1 MQHIDH
7 KQDGTQFRNIAFTP
21 KVERC
26 VAYAAKSG
34 LSLAKAD
41 WEEVKPII
49 DQLRLTM
56 VLASDH
62 AILSVVARNPN
73 VLRVLRSKDPTRETS
88 GLVAYLP
95 LNVLGAEALAHGLF
109 DGFCPDPEWITGIG
123 EAPAAVYLWLVYM
136 PSNFG
141 RSVGAV
147 TALFDEIAPDGCPL
161 FSRSINDHS
170 QRLSSG
176 MGFTNA
182 TRYFPDCKPGLV
194 VIFPQKKINPELL
207 KKNITTK
214 LARTF
219 EDMCQVIS
227 VRSATYIAEQY
238 CHYSEEFDGN
248 DFCAT
253 HIIGYV
259 NGDPAGCVRIR
270 FFASFAK
277 IERLAVR
284 ADYRNSRLA
293 FILARQAI
301 THCQKKGYTKIY
313 GHARLDL
320 IPFWK
325 IFGFNR
331 RPERPEFSFANIK
344 YAELELDCA
353 PLKEAICLDNDPMT
367 LIRPEGDWDRPGPLD
382 RSESEND
389 SFRKSMIASKVRTV
403 FGQDI
408 SK

>member
-1 MQHIDH
+1 MQYIDH
-7 KQDGTQFRNIAFTP
+7 KKDVTRFRNIAFSP
-21 KVERC
+21 KVDRC

-34 LSLAKAD
+34 ATLAKAD
-41 WEEVKPII
+41 WHEIKPII
-49 DQLRLTM
+49 AQLRSTM
-56 VLASDH
+56 ILASDEV
-62 AILSVVARNPN
+62 ILSVVARNPDI
-73 VLRVLRSKDPTRETS
+73 LRVLRPKQDAHETS

-95 LNVLGAEALAHGLF
+95 LNAFGAEALATGLF
-109 DGFCPDPEWITGIG
+109 DGFCPDPEWIARSH

-136 PSNFG
+136 PSHFG
-141 RSVGAV
+141 RSIGAV

-170 QRLSSG
+170 QRLSEG
-176 MGFTNA
+176 MGFTDA
-182 TRYFPDCKPGLV
+182 GAYFPASRPGLL
-194 VIFPQKKINPELL
+194 VIFPQKKFSKTPAKSI
-207 KKNITTK
+207 KTK
-214 LARTF
+214 VARTF
-219 EDMCQVIS
+219 EDLCQVVSI
-227 VRSATYIAEQY
+227 RSATYIAEQY
-238 CHYSEEFDGN
+238 CHYAEEFDGN

-253 HIIGYV
+253 HIIGYI
-259 NGDPAGCVRIR
+259 NGDPAGCVRLR

-293 FILARQAI
+293 FTLARQAI
-301 THCQKKGYTKIY
+301 HHCQKKGYTKIY

-331 RPERPEFSFANIK
+331 RANRPDFSFANIK
-344 YAELELDCA
+344 YAELELSSA
-353 PLKEAICLDNDPMT
+353 PLKDAISLDNDPMT
-367 LIRPEGDWDRPGPLD
+367 IIRPEGDWDRPGPLD

-389 SFRKSMIASKVRTV
+389 PHRKSMISSRVRTV
-403 FGQDI
+403 FGQDV

>member
-1 MQHIDH
+1 MQYVDH
-7 KQDGTQFRNIAFTP
+7 KQDDTRFRNIAFSP
-21 KVERC
+21 KVDRC
-26 VAYAAKSG
+26 VTYAAKSG
-34 LSLAKAD
+34 LTLAKTD
-41 WEEVKPII
+41 WDEVKPII
-49 DQLRLTM
+49 DRLRSIMT
-56 VLASDH
+56 LASDQT
-62 AILSVVARNPN
+62 ILSVISRNPDI
-73 VLRVLRSKDPTRETS
+73 LRVLRSKETTRDTS

-95 LNVLGAEALAHGLF
+95 LNALGAEALANGFF
-109 DGFCPDPEWITGIG
+109 DGFCPDPEWIAQIG

-136 PSNFG
+136 PASFG
-141 RSVGAV
+141 RSIAAV

-170 QRLSSG
+170 QRLSKG
-176 MGFTNA
+176 MGFTDA
-182 TRYFPDCKPGLV
+182 STYFPACKPGLV
-194 VIFPQKKINPELL
+194 VIFPQKKFDSTQAKSI
-207 KKNITTK
+207 KTK
-214 LARTF
+214 IARTF
-219 EDMCQVIS
+219 EDICQVVS

-253 HIIGYV
+253 HIIGYI
-259 NGDPAGCVRIR
+259 NGDPAGCVRLR

-284 ADYRNSRLA
+284 ADYRKSRLA

-301 THCQKKGYTKIY
+301 NHCQKKGYTKIY

-325 IFGFNR
+325 IFGFSR
-331 RPERPEFSFANIK
+331 RSDRPEFSFANIK
-344 YAELELDCA
+344 YAELELNCA
-353 PLKEAICLDNDPMT
+353 PLEDAICLDNDPMM

-389 SFRKSMIASKVRTV
+389 PFRKSMISSRVRTV

>member
-1 MQHIDH
+1 MQHVDH
-7 KQDGTQFRNIAFTP
+7 KQDVTQFRNIAFSA
-21 KVERC
+21 KVDRC

-34 LSLAKAD
+34 LSLVKAD
-41 WEEVKPII
+41 WAEVKPII
-49 DQLRLTM
+49 DQLRSTM
-56 VLASDH
+56 LLASDE
-62 AILSVVARNPN
+62 AILSIVARNPN
-73 VLRVLRSKDPTRETS
+73 VLRVLRSKKPVCEIS

-95 LNVLGAEALAHGLF
+95 LNVLGAEALAHGHF
-109 DGFCPDPEWITGIG
+109 DGLCPDPQWVASAG

-136 PSNFG
+136 PSNLG
-141 RSVGAV
+141 RSIGAV
-147 TALFDEIAPDGCPL
+147 TALFDEVAPQGCPL
-161 FSRSINDHS
+161 FSRAINDHS
-170 QRLSSG
+170 QRLSCG
-176 MGFTNA
+176 VGFTNA
-182 TRYFPDCKPGLV
+182 TRYFPDCKPELV
-194 VIFPQKKINPELL
+194 VIFPQKKIESEIL
-207 KKNITTK
+207 KRNITTK
-214 LARTF
+214 IARTF

-253 HIIGYV
+253 HLVGYI
-259 NGDPAGCVRIR
+259 NGDPAGCIRLR

-293 FILARQAI
+293 FMLARQAI
-301 THCQKKGYTKIY
+301 THCQRKGYTKLY

-331 RPERPEFSFANIK
+331 RADRPEFSFANIK
-344 YAELELDCA
+344 YAELELDCV
-353 PLKEAICLDNDPMT
+353 PLKEAICLDDDPMT

-389 SFRKSMIASKVRTV
+389 SFRKSMIASKIRTV
-403 FGQDI
+403 FGQNV

>member
-1 MQHIDH
+1 MQYVNH
-7 KQDGTQFRNIAFTP
+7 KRDGTRFRNIAFSP
-21 KVERC
+21 KVDRC
-26 VAYAAKSG
+26 VAYAEKFG
-34 LSLAKAD
+34 LTLAKAD
-41 WEEVKPII
+41 WAEVKPII
-49 DQLRLTM
+49 DRLRSTM
-56 VLASDH
+56 ILASDH
-62 AILSVVARNPN
+62 VILSVVSRNPN
-73 VLRVLRSKDPTRETS
+73 ILRVLRSKETKQIAS

-95 LNVLGAEALAHGLF
+95 LNTLGAEALANGLF
-109 DGFCPDPEWITGIG
+109 DGFCPDPEWIAPAR
-123 EAPAAVYLWLVYM
+123 EAPAAVYVWLVYM

-141 RSVGAV
+141 RSIGAV
-147 TALFDEIAPDGCPL
+147 TALFDEIAPEGCPF

-170 QRLSSG
+170 QRLSAG
-176 MGFTNA
+176 MGFNDA
-182 TRYFPDCKPGLV
+182 SAYFPNCKPGLV
-194 VIFPQKKINPELL
+194 VIFPQKKFGSVQI
-207 KKNITTK
+207 KKTIKTK
-214 LARTF
+214 IARTF
-219 EDMCQVIS
+219 EDLCQVVS

-253 HIIGYV
+253 HIIGYL
-259 NGDPAGCVRIR
+259 NGDPAGCVRLR

-284 ADYRNSRLA
+284 ADYRKSRLA

-301 THCQKKGYTKIY
+301 DHCQKKGYTKIY

-325 IFGFNR
+325 IFGFAR
-331 RPERPEFSFANIK
+331 RSDRPEFSFANIK
-344 YAELELDCA
+344 YAELELNCA
-353 PLKEAICLDNDPMT
+353 PLKGAISLDNDPMT

-389 SFRKSMIASKVRTV
+389 PFRKSMIASRVRTV
-403 FGQDI
+403 FGQDV

>member
-1 MQHIDH
+1 MQYVDYQRDH
-7 KQDGTQFRNIAFTP
+7 TRFRNIAFSP
-21 KVERC
+21 KVDRC

-34 LSLAKAD
+34 LALVKAD
-41 WEEVKPII
+41 WGAVKPLI
-49 DQLRLTM
+49 DGLRPTM
-56 VLASDH
+56 MLASDA
-62 AILSVVARNPN
+62 AILSVVARNPDI
-73 VLRVLRSKDPTRETS
+73 LRVLHSKDGKHGIS

-95 LNVLGAEALAHGLF
+95 LNEFGAEALANGSF
-109 DGFCPDPEWITGIG
+109 DGFCPDPEWIALPG

-136 PSNFG
+136 PANFG
-141 RSVGAV
+141 RSIGAV
-147 TALFDEIAPDGCPL
+147 TGLFDEIAPEGCPL

-170 QRLSSG
+170 YRLSTG
-176 MGFTNA
+176 MGFTDA
-182 TRYFPDCKPGLV
+182 SAYFPDCKPGLF
-194 VIFPQKKINPELL
+194 VIFPQRKVNLDTSKTI
-207 KKNITTK
+207 KTK
-214 LARTF
+214 FVRSF
-219 EDMCQVIS
+219 EEMCQVVS

-253 HIIGYV
+253 HLIGYV
-259 NGDPAGCVRIR
+259 NGDPAGCIRLR

-293 FILARQAI
+293 FVLARQAI
-301 THCQKKGYTKIY
+301 NHCRKKGYTKLY

-325 IFGFNR
+325 IFGFGR
-331 RPERPEFSFANIK
+331 RSDRSDFSFANIK
-344 YAELELDCA
+344 YAELELNCT
-353 PLKEAICLDNDPMT
+353 PLEEAITLDDDPMR

-389 SFRKSMIASKVRTV
+389 PFRKAMITSRVRTV
-403 FGQDI
+403 FGQDV

>member
-1 MQHIDH
+1 MQYIDH
-7 KQDGTQFRNIAFTP
+7 KKDVTRFRNIAFSP
-21 KVERC
+21 KVDRC

-34 LSLAKAD
+34 ATLAKAD
-41 WEEVKPII
+41 WNEVKPII
-49 DQLRLTM
+49 ARLRSTMILANDQ
-56 VLASDH
+56 V
-62 AILSVVARNPN
+62 ILSVVARNPDI
-73 VLRVLRSKDPTRETS
+73 LRVLRPKQDAHETS

-95 LNVLGAEALAHGLF
+95 LNALGAEALATGLF
-109 DGFCPDPEWITGIG
+109 DGFCPDPEWIARPD

-136 PSNFG
+136 PSHFG
-141 RSVGAV
+141 RSIGAV

-170 QRLSSG
+170 QRLSEG
-176 MGFTNA
+176 MGFTDA
-182 TRYFPDCKPGLV
+182 GAYFPASRPGLL
-194 VIFPQKKINPELL
+194 VIFPQKKFCKTPA
-207 KKNITTK
+207 KNIKTK
-214 LARTF
+214 IARTF

-227 VRSATYIAEQY
+227 IRSATYIAEQY

-253 HIIGYV
+253 HLVGYI
-259 NGDPAGCVRIR
+259 NGDPAGCIRLR

-301 THCQKKGYTKIY
+301 THCQRKGYTKIY

-331 RPERPEFSFANIK
+331 RANRPEFSFANIK

-353 PLKEAICLDNDPMT
+353 PLKEAICLDDDPMT
-367 LIRPEGDWDRPGPLD
+367 LIRPEGDWDHPGPLD

-403 FGQDI
+403 FGQDV